1 MGFVWVGAR
10 AQQGRFRWD
19 TSTVATGCFILAST
33 ATTCHAQERP
43 TFKMLRYEEDWS
55 TLREGAAGRDWWD
68 PIKYI
73 PLNPRRASFLS
84 FGGELRQ
91 QYERYTYQEWGQEPL
106 DLTGYFL
113 QRILLHADWHLNPD
127 TRVFAQLSSAIEEGR
142 IGGPSPVD
150 EDRFDLHQA
159 FFDHRFAGSG
169 LLIRG
174 GRQELLLGSQ
184 RLIAVREGPNVRQSF
199 DGLRLTKKTNNLS
212 VDAIV
217 VRPVQNR
224 LGHFDNR
231 TDQDR
236 LLWGVYTTARAPSST
251 KPSFDL
257 YLLGYQRESA
267 RFGGISGFE
276 NRLSLGTRIFG
287 RAKGWDYNFES
298 VWQTGRFGSGSIQA
312 WTATIDGG
320 YTFESAKGN
329 PRLGMRAAIVSG
341 DRNPNDGTN
350 NTFNPLFPRGNY
362 FGESALVGPANLVN
376 LYPSVEVE
384 VAPKLSARLGCDF
397 FWRESVRDSLYGNAL
412 QLIRPG
418 NLSQDRYIGYE
429 LSTTLEWMID
439 RHTQANIVYS
449 RFQPGAFVRN
459 SGPGLPTDFAS
470 IYVSYKF

>member
-1 MGFVWVGAR
+1 
-10 AQQGRFRWD
+10 
-19 TSTVATGCFILAST
+19 
-33 ATTCHAQERP
+33 
-43 TFKMLRYEEDWS
+43 MLRYEEDWS
-55 TLREGAAGRDWWD
+55 KLRGGATPRDWWD

-73 PLNPRRASFLS
+73 PLNANGSSFLS

-113 QRILLHADWHLNPD
+113 QRILLHADWHLNPE

-159 FFDHRFAGSG
+159 FVDYRFAGHQW
-169 LLIRG
+169 LVRG
-174 GRQELLLGSQ
+174 GRQELLFGSQ

-199 DGLRLTKKTNNLS
+199 DGLRLTRKANNLS
-212 VDAIV
+212 IDAIV

-224 LGHFDNR
+224 SGRFDNR
-231 TDQDR
+231 ADQDR
-236 LLWGVYTTARAPSST
+236 LLWGVYATTKAASPA
-251 KPSFDL
+251 KPSTDF

-267 RFGGISGFE
+267 RFGGVSGFE
-276 NRLSLGTRIFG
+276 NRLSLGTRVFG

-320 YTFESAKGN
+320 FTFESAPGS
-329 PRLGMRAAIVSG
+329 PRLGIRAAIVSG
-341 DRNPNDGTN
+341 DRNSDDRTN

-384 VAPKLSARLGCDF
+384 VAPKLSFRLGCDF
-397 FWRESVRDSLYGNAL
+397 FWRESVRDGLYGNAL
-412 QLIRPG
+412 QLIQPG

-429 LSTTLEWMID
+429 LSTTLEWAVD
-439 RHTQANIVYS
+439 RHTQANFAYS

-470 IYVSYKF
+470 VYVSYKF